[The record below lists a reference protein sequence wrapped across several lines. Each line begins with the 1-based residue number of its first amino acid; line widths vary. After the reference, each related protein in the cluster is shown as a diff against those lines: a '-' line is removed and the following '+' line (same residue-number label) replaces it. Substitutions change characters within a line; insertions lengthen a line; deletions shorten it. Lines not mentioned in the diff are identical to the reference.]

1 MNNVFIEKTIE
12 QLKQLDISQNETL
25 EEVADKIIDSFKKRG
40 IIQIFGSGHSY
51 AIALE
56 MVERAGGLFAVKMIK
71 DPALGMYE
79 AVEGVGEV
87 LMRKV
92 DIRSEDVV
100 IVVSHSGIN
109 PLPIEVAL
117 CAKKKGALIISITS
131 INASKKLTSRHK
143 SRLHLFE
150 IADINLDTLT
160 PEGDAAMKVGNMQ
173 PKIGPTSTMASVAL
187 VQSLV
192 YKIVEKMYNQGIPC
206 DIRISSN
213 IEGGL
218 QENLSK
224 HNKYADRIYRI

>member
-1 MNNVFIEKTIE
+1 MNNIFIERAIQQLEEVDKT
-12 QLKQLDISQNETL
+12 QNKTL
-25 EEVADKIIDSFKKRG
+25 ELVADKIIESFQHNG
-40 IIQIFGSGHSY
+40 IIQMFGSGHSY

-56 MVERAGGLFAVKMIK
+56 MVERAGGLFATKMIK

-79 AVEGVGEV
+79 AVDGVGDV

-92 DIRSEDVV
+92 DIRPEDVV

-117 CAKKKGALIISITS
+117 AAKKQGATIVSITS
-131 INASKKLTSRHK
+131 LHASEKLKSRHK
-143 SRLHLFE
+143 SGLRLFE

-160 PEGDAAMKVGNMQ
+160 PEGDAAMQVGDV
-173 PKIGPTSTMASVAL
+173 KIGPTSTMASVAL

-192 YKIVEKMYNQGIPC
+192 YKVVEKMQQQNIPC

-218 QENLSK
+218 QNNLSK
-224 HNKYADRIYRI
+224 HKKYAERIYRI